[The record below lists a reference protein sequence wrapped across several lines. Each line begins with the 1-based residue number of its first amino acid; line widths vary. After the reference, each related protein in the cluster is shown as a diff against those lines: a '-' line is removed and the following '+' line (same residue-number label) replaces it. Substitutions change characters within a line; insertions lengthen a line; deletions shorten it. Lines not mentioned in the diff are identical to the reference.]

1 MVKDR
6 HNKHNTTHKTSV
18 VGVRLTNEEVD
29 AIETIIDL
37 GGFSSKTEVVQMM
50 LRPMLAQ
57 FRTAIQTKSVMK
69 AAKVRIKEE
78 IALNEKLNACIKAS
92 EVQTE
97 LFPDMEVQPA

>member
-37 GGFSSKTEVVQMM
+37 GGFSSKTEVVQLM
-50 LRPMLAQ
+50 
-57 FRTAIQTKSVMK
+57 
-69 AAKVRIKEE
+69 
-78 IALNEKLNACIKAS
+78 
-92 EVQTE
+92 
-97 LFPDMEVQPA
+97 

>member
-18 VGVRLTNEEVD
+18 VGVRLTNEEID

-69 AAKVRIKEE
+69 AAKVRISEE
-78 IALNEKLNACIKAS
+78 IALNEKLNTCIKAS

-97 LFPDMEVQPA
+97 LFPEMGVQPA